1 VRRSSARSMSAA
13 RGSWT
18 ARPGPASG
26 GRGDS
31 PGQLLAA
38 GVCCHALSLR
48 LAAGLSSLRTLHAM
62 ACAWRARRVMMA
74 VWSDRAGLFGVPS
87 GASSGRSFNR
97 SMEERQQM
105 SRVVWRSAARTA
117 SRSAVSPAG
126 ELSPRVVNAAPLPA
140 VSSPT
145 SGLADT
151 CPDRP
156 KAPSR
161 LRTPRHSAL
170 DGASDAP
177 LTASASAELQA
188 CIAAGATS
196 TRTDDER
203 TAQRGQWPRSDA
215 LLQMT
220 GVRVSSERR
229 GASTSF
235 RPDPDSRDVFC
246 AKAGCPAAA
255 PTGIQPAATAGFGE
269 SRPQEGRFR
278 VGRSNPRRVDQ
289 LKQGLPSRRTR

>member
-1 VRRSSARSMSAA
+1 MNVPRWKTVAMDLGIGWPVSPMLAKAVPEVPDPDAKGGPYAYEPKWDGFRCIVARDGDEVELGSRGEKPLTRYFPEVVEAVRR
-13 RGSWT
+13 
-18 ARPGPASG
+18 
-26 GRGDS
+26 
-31 PGQLLAA
+31 LL
-38 GVCCHALSLR
+38 
-48 LAAGLSSLRTLHAM
+48 
-62 ACAWRARRVMMA
+62 
-74 VWSDRAGLFGVPS
+74 P
-87 GASSGRSFNR
+87 
-97 SMEERQQM
+97 ERI
-105 SRVVWRSAARTA
+105 VVDVELVVR
-117 SRSAVSPAG
+117 AG